1 MGAYNAG
8 DAGETNHAKADGDDD
23 DGDVVGDV
31 FDLCEPASATG
42 DGRARTPARLMRR
55 GLVRRGLTRIG
66 GRPTA
71 CGRLPAGGV
80 ALAHRNLV
88 TGTLTGCTTMYGVST
103 LVSYWQPQA
112 RAIMT
117 ELGVPL
123 AALAGSVS
131 CLVFGLA
138 VAKRC
143 RLAWILFGAASLVA
157 AISNGIFGWAAL
169 LHMQM
174 ATLPRFSVWIFPLF
188 GPLAICAVFALHGKV
203 GAGMARSRVALDVAL
218 VTGSLFM
225 LSWTITLGHD
235 VRQASGNPARTTL
248 RIMYP
253 VFDIVL
259 VSLIVAF
266 RLRAPLGGRRSAR
279 AVFGALTMIATSDTL
294 WTVPGRHGPSALGR
308 LIAFGWLAG
317 YLVLACAPWLSER
330 IVPTERQPVTMT
342 STSGT
347 GQGSAGGRVTVLAT
361 IVPYAAGAISLG
373 ALLEAGLTDRTRM
386 DPVELL
392 VGGAMLL
399 ALVARQ
405 AVTIADNVA
414 LTRELTARE
423 DHFRSLVQGSSDV
436 IMIVGDDGRVGYVS
450 PAVRR
455 VFGHSP
461 DDLLGTELFALVH
474 PEDRTEVEAELER
487 IASEESTG
495 RLECRWWTASPAAA
509 AAARQDDTGWRHTES
524 TVTRHR
530 NGLILNIRDVTER
543 IALQDQ
549 LTHVAYHD
557 ALTGLANR
565 AWFADRLEAAV
576 SEHTIGVE
584 PVTLLFLDLD
594 GFKSV
599 NDTAGH
605 AAGDALLVAAA
616 GRLRASVRAGDTV
629 ARFGGDEFAV
639 LLECG
644 TPATVARDVADRLI
658 AELGR
663 RFHIGNRYFVV
674 GASIGVAFSHSGIT
688 AAELM
693 RRADIAMYR
702 AKSAGKGRVA
712 VYPPLPATTG
722 DAYATVPD
730 QVTAVLPAQQSDGI
744 GVSES

>member
-1 MGAYNAG
+1 
-8 DAGETNHAKADGDDD
+8 
-23 DGDVVGDV
+23 
-31 FDLCEPASATG
+31 
-42 DGRARTPARLMRR
+42 MRR
-55 GLVRRGLTRIG
+55 GTAPTPRVRLLT
-66 GRPTA
+66 GRVP
-71 CGRLPAGGV
+71 
-80 ALAHRNLV
+80 LAHRNLV
-88 TGTLTGCTTMYGVST
+88 AGALATCAVWYAVGSFASWWIPDFRAVTTE
-103 LVSYWQPQA
+103 
-112 RAIMT
+112 I
-117 ELGVPL
+117 GVPA
-123 AALAGSVS
+123 AALVGSVS
-131 CLVFGLA
+131 CLVFGIG
-138 VAKRC
+138 VANRC
-143 RLAWILFGAASLVA
+143 RLAWGLFGAAAMVA
-157 AISNGIFGWAAL
+157 AVANGVFGWAAL
-169 LHMQM
+169 LH
-174 ATLPRFSVWIFPLF
+174 AHSAVLPKIAVWIFPLF
-188 GPLAICAVFALHGKV
+188 GPLAICAVFALHGRV

-235 VRQASGNPARTTL
+235 VRTASGHPARTVL
-248 RIMYP
+248 RLMYP

-279 AVFGALTMIATSDTL
+279 AVFAALTMIATSDTL
-294 WTVPGRHGPSALGR
+294 WTVPGRRGPGTLGS
-308 LIAFGWLAG
+308 LVAVGWLAG
-317 YLVLACAPWLSER
+317 YVVLACAPWLSER
-330 IVPTERQPVTMT
+330 VVPADRQRDEVVRRAVEH
-342 STSGT
+342 
-347 GQGSAGGRVTVLAT
+347 AGGRVTVLAT

-436 IMIVGDDGRVGYVS
+436 IMIVGDDGGVGYVS
-450 PAVRR
+450 PAARR

-461 DDLLGTELFALVH
+461 EDLLGTDLFSLVH
-474 PEDRTEVEAELER
+474 PEDRTDVRVALER
-487 IASEESTG
+487 IASGESATG
-495 RLECRWWTASPAAA
+495 RLECRWWASAPTATPQSPTDET
-509 AAARQDDTGWRHTES
+509 RWRHTES

-530 NGLILNIRDVTER
+530 DGLILNIRDVTER

-565 AWFADRLEAAV
+565 AWFADRLDAAV
-576 SEHTIGVE
+576 GQRTIGID

-639 LLECG
+639 LLERG

-663 RFHIGNRYFVV
+663 RFHVGGRYFVV

-730 QVTAVLPAQQSDGI
+730 QVTAVLPAQQVDGVA
-744 GVSES
+744 VSES